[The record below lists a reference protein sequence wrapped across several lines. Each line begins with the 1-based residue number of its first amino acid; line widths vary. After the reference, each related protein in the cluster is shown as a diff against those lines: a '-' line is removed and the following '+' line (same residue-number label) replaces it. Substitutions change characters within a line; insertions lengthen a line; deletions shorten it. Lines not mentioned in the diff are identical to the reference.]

1 MNREKKTTRALTV
14 NGRAAFPVRNAE
26 NHQRRPVGN
35 GFVTPAAVPFL
46 GLILATLSIPAP
58 GLAGAFSA
66 SGLVEQTFGPQG
78 SPGVASAGSTS
89 ASFSQQYASGSL
101 NLVSIAAASSGNLS
115 LFALASMSNMGDWAS
130 GFLSSVARA
139 SIVES
144 VRPEWQLW
152 LNPGETFVFEYE
164 FQVTGALYT
173 TAGGIG
179 SAGSSAGL
187 AYTYRLGDSSGGGN
201 WSQNSAGQSSQSGV
215 WNGVVKNSLTVHKD
229 STFSLE
235 LAAVADAGGGKAY
248 NPASNATLI
257 GIADFSHTLTWL
269 GITGVRAFDGEGNEI
284 PLPPD
289 AYIPLIGQD
298 SGIDYW
304 YSADAPESVPEP
316 AGVLLLGSG
325 LAVAGLIRKYRSP
338 WS

>member
-1 MNREKKTTRALTV
+1 MNREKKTTRALTF
-14 NGRAAFPVRNAE
+14 NGRADFVVQDAE
-26 NHQRRPVGN
+26 SYQRPSIGDGVVAR
-35 GFVTPAAVPFL
+35 AAMPFL

-78 SPGVASAGSTS
+78 SPGVASAGPTS

-164 FQVTGALYT
+164 FSVSGGLFASS
-173 TAGGIG
+173 GGIG
-179 SAGSSAGL
+179 AGGSSAGL
-187 AYTYRLGDSSGGGN
+187 SYAYRLGDSSGGGN
-201 WSQNSAGQSSQSGV
+201 WSQNSAGQVAKSGV
-215 WNGVVKNSLTVHKD
+215 WNGVVRNSFTVHKD

-284 PLPPD
+284 SLPPD
-289 AYIPLIGQD
+289 AYIPLIGLE

-304 YSADAPESVPEP
+304 YSADEPESVPEP

-325 LAVAGLIRKYRSP
+325 LAVAGLIGKYRSP
-338 WS
+338 RS